1 LQIFLFKHAKL
12 VIKFDLFP
20 NKNYAF
26 YTYIENEIQTLIARR
41 FTCLSD
47 YTIRIFRALLILKA
61 LFVKSIQYK
70 TVQFRFY
77 AELNDFLPVANKQRA
92 FEYMY
97 AGPLKLQE
105 AILSIGVPLSEI
117 DLILVN
123 NESVNLNYAL
133 KGGETIS
140 VYPVFES
147 LDISSLTALRPQP
160 LRTTRFILDAH
171 LGKLARYLRMV
182 GFDTLYKN
190 DFEDAVIVQLSL
202 DEKRIILTRDKA
214 LLRSPKIK
222 HGYYVRSIH
231 PKPQLMEV
239 IRKFDLT
246 SQLRPFSR
254 CITCNHLIEKVSK
267 TGIINRV
274 PNDTFQ
280 QFHDFFVCKNCDKIY
295 WEGSHY
301 EHMQRFIHSL
311 IKRNTNKKSN
321 D

>member
-1 LQIFLFKHAKL
+1 MLVKHKIPLNFSPIFLP
-12 VIKFDLFP
+12 IRLFNSYLP
-20 NKNYAF
+20 GVAH
-26 YTYIENEIQTLIARR
+26 
-41 FTCLSD
+41 
-47 YTIRIFRALLILKA
+47 LKCIN
-61 LFVKSIQYK
+61 VKSIQYK
-70 TVQFRFY
+70 TAQFRFY
-77 AELNDFLPVANKQRA
+77 AELNDFLPIAKRQHA
-92 FEYMY
+92 FDYLY

-123 NESVNLNYAL
+123 SESVELDYSL

-147 LDISSLTALRPQP
+147 LDISSLTTLRPQP
-160 LRTTRFILDAH
+160 LRVTRFILDAH

-190 DFEDAVIVQLSL
+190 DFEDAVIVQRSQ

-214 LLRSPKIK
+214 LLRSPKIR

-231 PKPQLMEV
+231 PKPQLLEV
-239 IRKFDLT
+239 IKKFDLT

-267 TGIINRV
+267 TGIIDRV
-274 PNDTFQ
+274 PKDTFQ
-280 QFHDFFVCKNCDKIY
+280 QFQDFYVCKNCDKIY

-301 EHMQRFIHSL
+301 EHMQTFIRSL
-311 IKRNTNKKSN
+311 IKKKNNEKLN